1 MKKFRFA
8 FENVLKQR
16 EILEKLAQKRYFDL
30 KRKILLEQQRVTKT
44 EEMIQNL
51 RQEMM
56 EIQKNDGKRMTART
70 LQDYRS
76 HLVYLDDTLLTIK
89 GNINLLEK
97 DMVSVRQALIHATQN
112 KKIMVRLKEK
122 AEKKHQVMVD
132 SLDEK
137 FMDEIATMRS
147 HMEI

>member
-16 EILEKLAQKRYFDL
+16 EILEKLAQKKYFDL
-30 KRKILLEQQRVTKT
+30 KRKILAEQQRVVKT
-44 EEMIQNL
+44 EEMIGSIQ
-51 RQEMM
+51 QELLDM
-56 EIQKNDGKRMTART
+56 QKQKGSQLSART

-76 HLVYLDDTLLTIK
+76 HLVYLDDTLAAIR
-89 GNINLLEK
+89 GNIELLEK

-122 AEKKHQVMVD
+122 AERKHQDLVD
-132 SLDEK
+132 SIDDK

-147 HMEI
+147 HNEI